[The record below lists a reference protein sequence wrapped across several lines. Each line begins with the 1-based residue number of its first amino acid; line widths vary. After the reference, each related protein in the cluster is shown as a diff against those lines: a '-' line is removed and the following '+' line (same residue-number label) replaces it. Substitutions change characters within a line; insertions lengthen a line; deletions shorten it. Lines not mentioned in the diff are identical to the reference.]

1 MKKKNKIRLKNLSI
15 QVVAILV
22 INVLVIL
29 SFLQL
34 SSVQTSLARM
44 LARSISAKTGYEIL
58 VDKVDIIWLDR
69 LMLENVSI
77 KDLSSKEMIT
87 IKRLFVNYKFATLVN
102 KRNIIID
109 HIIIDQPNV
118 QLRLSDSLHLNI
130 TSFITSLK
138 EAYIPKKKK
147 NAKYFIISQ
156 VEIKNGNFSYNHQSR
171 ERLARRF
178 DYNHFGLDS
187 INLIAQNLE
196 VIADTFN
203 LQVQSLSAIETS
215 TGLPITSFSTGYHVS
230 NTQMKF
236 NALTLAIGSSIIKDS
251 MVFNYGSLADLN
263 HFKDKVHISAHFDKL
278 ELATQDLTFFAPY
291 FKSINDIIYLKG
303 TLSGYLKDFNLKNFD
318 VQFGKHSRLTGNA
331 SFEGLPNIY
340 NTFIDLKIN
349 KSVLYKP
356 DLALYISSAS
366 FNKYYPINSAK
377 VTGSFTGYPK
387 DFVSNASFSTSI
399 GHIYTDLN
407 LKLDNNPAKSTYSGS
422 IKLKKFDIGK
432 LINLKPTIGKTTLE
446 GKIKGKG
453 LTKSSADFSLES
465 TIKEMYFNNY
475 NYTNITTN
483 AHFAQ
488 ELFNGTIKIDDP
500 NLQFETTGLIDLR
513 DNKNTIR
520 LNGELVHAQLEKLK
534 IRKDTSSIAVKFNVN
549 VRGASLDSI
558 VGTINIPE
566 LNATNNANYY
576 EVKNLE
582 LISEIKNK
590 ERAIVLYS
598 DRVKLKLIGNFNL
611 SSAFKDFNYLWKKH
625 QITFKNQ
632 SNEINEFYK
641 KYEFNTATSTI
652 DFELELKN
660 INPLLNLFDPLV
672 YLSEN
677 TKINGRL
684 STGKKR
690 HELNINFKN
699 DTIKYNHN
707 LLINN
712 DLNIVT
718 HSYLEDFYL
727 NGNLTINSKK
737 QILRSGG
744 LLDSL
749 TLSAKWNSDSIN
761 FNMHLRQQKA
771 QNVNRVEG
779 TISFKTDTTLL
790 KFNKSQIQVLKQ
802 TWRIQ
807 HNNLITFTK
816 DNLRLTNMSIKSG
829 KQLIRAEGSI
839 SRSNAEP
846 IMINIE
852 QVNMNNLN
860 SLVTNKLEGSF
871 NGVAKISQ
879 VFTNPLIETNFKI
892 DSFRVDGLFFGN
904 IKGISNWNQPKN
916 QFDVRFTVER
926 NKRKLINIIGSYK
939 PLGDQNA
946 LHLNANLMNTDLQLV
961 EPFTNLFTNIG
972 GTISGN
978 ITITGALFKPILIGN
993 GLINN
998 ASFTIDYL
1006 KARLYAD
1013 ANWHLDSTQI
1023 LLSNVSIKDDGS
1035 GKGSLDATFT
1045 HTNFK
1050 SFAMDL
1056 KGKFRK
1062 LKVLNTVSKENDYFY
1077 GTAIGTGNLSIKG
1090 PFSNLVIST
1099 RAKTEKGTKFYIPL
1113 SNSKGGVKQ
1122 EDFISFKS
1130 FTKEEE
1136 RKAVIDIEDKLNLK
1150 NVTINLDIEVTPEA
1164 YAEIIFDLT
1173 AGDIIRGNGKGN
1185 LSLGLD
1191 TKGKFTMLGEYEFT
1205 DGAYNFT
1212 MYNIINKEFKINPKS
1227 KITWSGD
1234 PYLANMDIDAVYRVN
1249 TSLAPII
1256 DTVYQDLP
1264 EIKRIYPSKVL
1275 LNLDGPLLSPDIE
1288 FDIKIEDYPR
1298 SNVNIDTEVRAF
1310 LNRIHNDEQEM
1321 NRQVFSLLVFRKYS
1335 PPNAFSTGG
1344 TVGSSV
1350 SEFVSNQLSY
1360 WISQVDENLTI
1371 DFDLGNLDENALETF
1386 QLRVSYAFMDGKLI
1400 VTRDGGFT
1408 DQNQQTTLSS
1418 ITGDWTV
1425 EYLLS
1430 KDGKLRI
1437 KLFKRTNYD
1446 QLSSSSGSND
1456 ELISGGFS
1464 LLYTTSF
1471 DSIKEVFNKN
1481 KKKKPDQPLAPNEPN
1496 KALKPEEEEGENSP

>member
-44 LARSISAKTGYEIL
+44 LARSVSAKTGYEIL

-69 LMLENVSI
+69 LMLENISI

-87 IKRLFVNYKFATLVN
+87 IKKLFVNYKFAALIN
-102 KRNIIID
+102 EHNIRID
-109 HIIIDQPNV
+109 HIIIEQPNV
-118 QLRLSDSLHLNI
+118 QLQLSDSVHLNI
-130 TSFITSLK
+130 TSFITSLRK
-138 EAYIPKKKK
+138 AYILKKKK
-147 NAKYFIISQ
+147 NAKYFIINQ
-156 VEIKNGNFSYNHQSR
+156 VEIKNGKFSYNHQNR
-171 ERLARRF
+171 ERLTNRF

-203 LQVQSLSAIETS
+203 IHIKSLSAIETS
-215 TGLPITSFSTGYHVS
+215 TGLPITSFSTNYHVS

-236 NALTLAIGSSIIKDS
+236 NALTLGIGSSIIEDS
-251 MVFNYGSLADLN
+251 MVFNYGSMADLN
-263 HFKDKVHISAHFDKL
+263 HFKDKVHILTYFEKL
-278 ELATQDLTFFAPY
+278 KLATQDLAFFAPY
-291 FKSINDIIYLKG
+291 FNSINDTIYLKG
-303 TLSGYLKDFNLKNFD
+303 TLNGYLKDFNLKNFD
-318 VQFGKHSRLTGNA
+318 VQFGKHSRLSGNVY
-331 SFEGLPNIY
+331 FEGLPNIY

-349 KSVLYKP
+349 KSALYKP
-356 DLALYISSAS
+356 DLALYIASAP
-366 FNKYYPINSAK
+366 FNKYYPIDFAK
-377 VTGSFTGYPK
+377 VTGTFTGYPK
-387 DFVSNASFSTSI
+387 DFVSKASFSTSI

-407 LKLDNNPAKSTYSGS
+407 LKLDTNPAKSKYSGS
-422 IKLKKFDIGK
+422 IKLTKFHIGK
-432 LINLKPTIGKTTLE
+432 LIDLNPTIGKTTLE

-453 LTKSSADFSLES
+453 LTKSSADFTLES
-465 TIKEMYFNNY
+465 VIKEVDFNNY
-475 NYTNITTN
+475 NYTNISTN
-483 AHFAQ
+483 AHFSQ
-488 ELFNGTIKIDDP
+488 ELFNGSIKIDDP
-500 NLQFETTGLIDLR
+500 NLQFETSGLIDLR
-513 DNKNTIR
+513 NNKNTIQ

-534 IRKDTSSIAVKFNVN
+534 IKKDVSSIAAKFNVN
-549 VRGASLDSI
+549 VRGISLDSI
-558 VGTINIPE
+558 VGTVSIPK

-590 ERAIVLYS
+590 KRTIVLYS

-611 SSAFKDFNYLWKKH
+611 STAFKDFNYLWKKH
-625 QITFKNQ
+625 KFTYKNQ
-632 SNEINEFYK
+632 SDEINEFYK
-641 KYEFNTATSTI
+641 KNKFNTATSTI

-660 INPLLNLFDPLV
+660 INPLLNLFDPLI

-684 STGKKR
+684 STGEKR
-690 HELNINFKN
+690 HELTINFKN
-699 DTIKYNHN
+699 DTLKYNHN
-707 LLINN
+707 LLLSN
-712 DLNIVT
+712 DLKIVT
-718 HSYLEDFYL
+718 HSYLENNYL

-737 QILRSGG
+737 QILRSDA
-744 LLDSL
+744 LLDSMA
-749 TLSAKWNSDSIN
+749 LSAKWNSDSIN
-761 FNMHLRQQKA
+761 FNMQIRQQKE
-771 QNVNRVEG
+771 QNVNQVAG

-790 KFNKSQIQVLKQ
+790 KFNKSQIQVLEQ

-829 KQLIRAEGSI
+829 NQLIRAEGAI
-839 SRSNAEP
+839 SRSNVEP
-846 IMINIE
+846 IVINIE

-860 SLVTNKLEGSF
+860 PLVTNKLEGTF

-879 VFTNPLIETNFKI
+879 IFTNPLIETGFKI

-904 IKGISNWNQPKN
+904 IEGISNWNQPEN
-916 QFDVRFTVER
+916 QFDVHFTVER
-926 NKRKLINIIGSYK
+926 NKRKLINIIGAYK

-946 LHLNANLMNTDLQLV
+946 LDLTAKLTNTDLQLV
-961 EPFTNLFTNIG
+961 EPFTKLFTNIG

-978 ITITGALFKPILIGN
+978 INITGALFKPILTGN

-998 ASFTIDYL
+998 ASFTVDYL
-1006 KARLYAD
+1006 KAKLYAD
-1013 ANWHLDSTQI
+1013 ANWRLDSTKI
-1023 LLSNVSIKDDGS
+1023 LLSNVNIKDNNN
-1035 GKGSLDATFT
+1035 GKGFLQASFT

-1056 KGKFRK
+1056 KGEFKK
-1062 LKVLNTVSKENDYFY
+1062 LKVLNTVSKDNNYFY
-1077 GTAIGTGNLSIKG
+1077 GTAIGTGHLSIKG

-1113 SNSKGGVKQ
+1113 SNNKGGIKQ

-1130 FTKEEE
+1130 FTKEE
-1136 RKAVIDIEDKLNLK
+1136 RKAVIEIEDKLNLK

-1212 MYNIINKEFKINPKS
+1212 MYNIVNKEFKINPKS

-1234 PYLANMDIDAVYRVN
+1234 PYLANMDINAVYKVN

-1275 LNLDGPLLSPDIE
+1275 LNLDGPLLSPGIE
-1288 FDIKIEDYPR
+1288 FDIKIDDYPR

-1335 PPNAFSTGG
+1335 PPNSFSTGG

-1371 DFDLGNLDENALETF
+1371 DFDIGNLDENALETF

-1430 KDGKLRI
+1430 KDGKLRVKI
-1437 KLFKRTNYD
+1437 FKRTNYD

-1456 ELISGGFS
+1456 ELMSGGFS
-1464 LLYTTSF
+1464 LLYTASF
-1471 DSIKEVFNKN
+1471 ESIKDIFNKN
-1481 KKKKPDQPLAPNEPN
+1481 KKKEPSQPSAPSEHN
-1496 KALKPEEEEGENSP
+1496 KALKPKEEGENTP